1 VLTLEALSVSWPGRP
16 TLHYPDWQLAA
27 GAQAVIH
34 GPSGCGK
41 STLLHLVAGLQ
52 VPTGGAVWLE
62 GQPISRWQEARRD
75 RFRGRR
81 IGLVFQRLHLLD
93 ALNVTDN
100 LRLAQQCA
108 GLPVDA
114 ARIRE
119 LLSHLDLAALADARP
134 HALSGGQQQRVAVA
148 RALINRPALVLAD
161 EPTASLDDA
170 QAAAV
175 LDLLQHESAQQ
186 GSALL
191 VATHDVRARARFTDH
206 WALPA

>member
-1 VLTLEALSVSWPGRP
+1 MLTLENLSLCRP
-16 TLHYPDWQLAA
+16 RRPALHYPDWQLAV

-52 VPTGGAVWLE
+52 APTGGTVWLE
-62 GQPISRWQEARRD
+62 GQPISRWREARRD

-93 ALNVTDN
+93 ALTVTDN

-108 GLPVDA
+108 GLPVDG

-119 LLSHLDLAALADARP
+119 LLAHLDLTALANARP

-161 EPTASLDDA
+161 EPTASLDDT
-170 QAAAV
+170 QATAV
-175 LDLLQHESAQQ
+175 LDLLQGESAQQ